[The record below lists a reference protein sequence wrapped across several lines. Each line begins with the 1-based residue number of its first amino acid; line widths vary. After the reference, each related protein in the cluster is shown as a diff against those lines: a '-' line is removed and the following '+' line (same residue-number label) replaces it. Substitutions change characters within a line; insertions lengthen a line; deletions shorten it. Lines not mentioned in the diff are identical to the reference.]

1 MATNRFFNNFPATTT
16 SEQNLVED
24 LVIEALQIYGMDLY
38 YLPRSTGNLDYIFGE
53 DQLKSYTSA
62 VSIEMYLEN
71 VLSMEGA
78 GDFMSKFGL
87 EIRDECTLLVSRK
100 RFIEEL
106 PNMFRP
112 LEGDLI
118 YIPLVQNFFEITS
131 VEHEN
136 DQAMF
141 YTLGKGRGG
150 NVYVYA
156 LKLKQYTLSNELI
169 MTGIDEVDNQIR
181 DNYLRTRI
189 TLEDISGTFQNNE
202 IVFSGSTYTTRTA
215 EAIVHYQAN
224 TYMDVY
230 RTIGTLSGVITGNT
244 SGATANVSLV
254 DDMVT
259 LDNPFEDIVDNNR
272 LENQADLF
280 LDWSESNPLGDA

>member
-1 MATNRFFNNFPATTT
+1 MATNPYFNNFPLNTTN
-16 SEQNLVED
+16 EQNLIEN
-24 LVIEALQIYGMDLY
+24 LVIEALKIYGMDTY
-38 YLPRSTGNLDYIFGE
+38 YLPRSNGNLDYLFGE
-53 DQLKSYTSA
+53 DQLKYYTSA
-62 VSIEMYLEN
+62 SIVEMYLEN
-71 VLSMEGA
+71 VLSMEGQ
-78 GDFMSKFGL
+78 GDFFSKFGL
-87 EIRDECTLLVSRK
+87 EIRDECTLLVARK
-100 RFIEEL
+100 RFREEL
-106 PNMFRP
+106 PSMFRP

-169 MTGIDEVDNQIR
+169 MTGVPEVDNQIR
-181 DNYLRTRI
+181 DNYLKTRI
-189 TLEDISGTFQNNE
+189 VIDKLQGTFSNNE
-202 IVFSGSTYTTRTA
+202 IIFTGATYNTRTA

-230 RTIGTLSGVITGNT
+230 RTIGTLSGTITGNT
-244 SGATANVSLV
+244 SNATANVVST

-259 LDNPFEDIVDNNR
+259 LDNQFEDIIDNNR
-272 LENQADLF
+272 IENQADLI
-280 LDWSESNPLGDA
+280 LDWSEKNPFGDA